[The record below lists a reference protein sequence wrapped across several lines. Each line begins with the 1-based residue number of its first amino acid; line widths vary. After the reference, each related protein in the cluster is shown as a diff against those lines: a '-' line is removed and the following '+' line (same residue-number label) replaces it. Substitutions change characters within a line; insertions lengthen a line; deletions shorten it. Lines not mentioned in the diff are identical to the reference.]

1 MNFDVDFLKYYDAAL
16 ENKKYLLIYFLLV
29 VVLTLS
35 IASIDNYSHPV
46 MEGIVFILTIVFG
59 VFSIL
64 YYSLHNTE
72 LHKVAFVII
81 ISFGLIAAFL
91 TPMGIVPD
99 ETEHLVRSDLTSSGV
114 LIPEPIFVNN
124 SFSGFNTIKSVVD
137 LTNDTGSTVFTS
149 SIDDVKINHTQ
160 TIYSSAFM
168 QNPFFGYL
176 AQGIGIFLA
185 KLLDLNTIWMLWLG
199 RIANLLLYAF
209 LISRAVKKS
218 PILKIPLIAM
228 SCIPLAI
235 FQASSLSIDVMIN
248 GLAFLIIG
256 YFLFMLKSEDNSL
269 DLKYLGIFS
278 LLVLFCG
285 LCKLPYIALIFLL
298 FVIPKNK
305 FKTPFYYSI
314 IAFFIVA
321 ILGVLWA
328 KFYATPNYMF
338 SYRADYYINNNVSMS
353 GQINYLSNH
362 LFTTFVTYANA
373 FNYFAV
379 KFKGMF
385 YFGVPPFDYESEL
398 LTIFGL
404 LFMGAIIFLYPHK
417 TELSKKS
424 RIGALIVILIIF
436 FGTFTIQLLT
446 WSSVGVL
453 YGVDIQPRYF
463 IPLLGLL
470 PLVFGL
476 NNNSGDDEKI
486 NKMMIIMT
494 VVLLSAF
501 VILTVC
507 RFY

>member
-1 MNFDVDFLKYYDAAL
+1 MDFEVNLVKYYDAAL
-16 ENKKYLLIYFLLV
+16 ENKKYLLIYLLIV
-29 VVLTLS
+29 CILTLS
-35 IASIDNYSHPV
+35 LSSIDNFLHPV
-46 MEGIVFILTIVFG
+46 MEVIVFILSVALG

-64 YYSLHNTE
+64 YYILHDTE
-72 LHKVAFVII
+72 LHKVAFIII
-81 ISFGLIAAFL
+81 ISFGLIVAFL
-91 TPMGIVPD
+91 IPMGVVPD

-114 LIPEPIFVNN
+114 LIPEPVFVNN

-137 LTNDTGSTVFTS
+137 LTNDTGNTVFTS
-149 SIDDVKINHTQ
+149 NIDNVKINHSPTL
-160 TIYSSAFM
+160 YSSAFM

-176 AQGIGIFLA
+176 AQGIGIFFA
-185 KLLDLNTIWMLWLG
+185 KLLDLNAIWILWLG
-199 RIANLLLYAF
+199 RIANLILYAF

-218 PILKIPLIAM
+218 PILKVPLIAM

-248 GLAFLIIG
+248 GLAFFSIG
-256 YFLFMLKSEDNSL
+256 WFLFMFKSEDNSL
-269 DLKYLGIFS
+269 DLKDLGIFS
-278 LLVLFCG
+278 LLVLLCG
-285 LCKLPYIALIFLL
+285 LCKLPYLALIFLL
-298 FVIPKNK
+298 FAVPKNK
-305 FKTPFYYSI
+305 FKTPFYYNI
-314 IAFFIVA
+314 VAFFIVA

-353 GQINYLSNH
+353 GQIKYLSSH
-362 LFTTFVTYANA
+362 LPNALVTYANA
-373 FNYFAV
+373 FNYFGII
-379 KFKGMF
+379 FKGMF
-385 YFGVPPFDYESEL
+385 YFGMAPFDYESEL
-398 LTIFGL
+398 LTTLGL

-417 TELSKKS
+417 IELPKKS

-453 YGVDIQPRYF
+453 YGVDVQPRYF

-470 PLVFGL
+470 PFIFGL
-476 NNNSGDDEKI
+476 NNNSSEDEII
-486 NKMMIIMT
+486 NKMMIVMT

-501 VILTVC
+501 VILTAC